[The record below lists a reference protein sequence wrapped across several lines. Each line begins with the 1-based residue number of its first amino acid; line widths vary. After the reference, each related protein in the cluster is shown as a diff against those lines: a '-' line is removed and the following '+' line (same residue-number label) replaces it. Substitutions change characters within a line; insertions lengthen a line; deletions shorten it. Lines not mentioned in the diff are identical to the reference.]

1 MTELKLGSRLLMI
14 VACVGLVT
22 GIITGLVLGWVVWP
36 VQIANVDIAD
46 LNLAAKEELI
56 VLIADTYALDKD
68 LARAKER
75 LAQIQD
81 RQVNERIAAMA
92 KRYEK
97 ENKPSAAN
105 LAALSIALGNTDP
118 QIALIATTATPTAM
132 NTATPTATLPATS
145 TPTTTPTLAPTP
157 TITPTRTT
165 TRRPVATAT
174 PRPAAIAPTTWIPVG
189 FPSTWPPGAKYE
201 PANVAP
207 GQKYW
212 RLVKA
217 IYCDQDDEHD
227 YCRDMPGGPRGTET
241 YIMLVGGGSA
251 PLSLTDNDGKVI
263 VTEPK
268 AAGDMCNCAYSFQ
281 SSGYNIQIA
290 GSPSDKV
297 SGLTLYSM
305 KAKLSNWHVRYFLY
319 FQLVTK

>member
-1 MTELKLGSRLLMI
+1 MTEIKLGSRRLLI
-14 VACVGLVT
+14 VAVAGLIT
-22 GIITGLVLGWVVWP
+22 GIVAGLGLGWMVWP
-36 VQIANVDIAD
+36 IEIANVDIAD
-46 LNLAAKEELI
+46 LNLASREDLI
-56 VLIADTYALDKD
+56 VLIADSYALDSD
-68 LARAKER
+68 LPRAKER

-81 RQVNERIAAMA
+81 RQINERIAALA

-97 ENKPSAAN
+97 EKKPGAAN
-105 LAALSIALGNTDP
+105 LAVLSVALGNSDP
-118 QIALIATTATPTAM
+118 LIALIATTATPTST
-132 NTATPTATLPATS
+132 NTPTPTATIPATL
-145 TPTTTPTLAPTP
+145 TPTTTPTLSPTP
-157 TITPTRTT
+157 TITPTRTA
-165 TRRPVATAT
+165 TRRPVTTTT

-201 PANVAP
+201 AANAAP

-212 RLVKA
+212 HLVKA

-227 YCRDMPGGPRGTET
+227 YCQDMPGGPKGTET
-241 YIMLVGGGSA
+241 YVMFIGGGSA
-251 PLSLTDNDGKVI
+251 PISVTDGDGRAFNP
-263 VTEPK
+263 EPK

-281 SSGYNIQIA
+281 SNGYNIQII

-305 KAKLSNWHVRYFLY
+305 KAKLSNWHVRYFLW